1 MKPRRG
7 SPPVTTGGESPQGCS
22 LALGSQK
29 RQKETSKQSNSG
41 CGGSEV
47 LATRLPVREPHLAN
61 LTSGGG
67 IPPGIERL
75 VLRVPLDTIVDGE
88 GAVNGGCQRT
98 QTREK
103 SKDTVSR
110 GYPMFSFIHIVN
122 TEFQAAC
129 QGQIYVLCKRYLI
142 LTLTLEGRQYHWAH
156 FNSKEN

>member
-1 MKPRRG
+1 VKPRRG

-22 LALGSQK
+22 LALESQK

-75 VLRVPLDTIVDGE
+75 VLRLPLDTIVDGE

-103 SKDTVSR
+103 SKDTLPHAFFYSYCKHRVPGCMPGTDLCTLQTVLNSYT
-110 GYPMFSFIHIVN
+110 YP
-122 TEFQAAC
+122 
-129 QGQIYVLCKRYLI
+129 
-142 LTLTLEGRQYHWAH
+142 GRQTVSLGP
-156 FNSKEN
+156 F